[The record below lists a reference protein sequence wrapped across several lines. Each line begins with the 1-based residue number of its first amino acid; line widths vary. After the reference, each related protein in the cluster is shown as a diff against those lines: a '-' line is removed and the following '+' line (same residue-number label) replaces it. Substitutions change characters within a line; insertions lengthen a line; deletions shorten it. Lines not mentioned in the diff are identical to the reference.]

1 MAVSYLINKLQP
13 LPFVTP
19 VVVSLNPPFE
29 PRPERVLRRMVSWH
43 PLLDS
48 AAVQAQSQIVDLQ
61 GRRNTWFAGAWLG
74 YGFHEDGLR
83 SAHAVAE
90 RIARSGHA

>member
-13 LPFVTP
+13 LPFRTP

-29 PRPERVLRRMVSWH
+29 PRAERVLRRMVSWH

-48 AAVQAQSQIVDLQ
+48 SAVQAQAGIATIQ
-61 GRRNTWFAGAWLG
+61 GRRNTWYAGAWLG

-83 SAHAVAE
+83 SAHEVA
-90 RIARSGHA
+90 RLVARHGHA